1 MNFLEIDQ
9 ESDFSWIEN
18 WQKASSLSEIIA
30 NLDNIDYVKTNGWPI
45 ENLSLGESLAI
56 ISYLYE
62 LKDIKIALP
71 LGLDSIVW
79 TDNGLKLIPSEHLL
93 RSRETGEFA
102 NKIAIEAIAQWKN
115 YSPILTKIFKILQSK
130 GLAGLDNIVSYT
142 QLQQWKLLRPI
153 IPSYIEEMAHQL
165 TDNSNSNLITFTGLE
180 GEGERLVI
188 SALIKKLRSKGFV
201 VITVPAGSSYQI
213 MVESLLDSLI
223 KLIPRNSIKSIL
235 SMYDGNVGRIL
246 SKYTNIAYKGPSG
259 ILIPQME
266 GYWIGL
272 TVEQLL
278 KLIDK
283 PVAVIFENY
292 IDSARKSSV
301 WEALSYAKSGLF
313 IRKDPEGI
321 PIFPLMDP
329 EEITSILKH
338 MNLPEIDTLA
348 LYSLSEGKTS
358 SIISILRILHY
369 IDSNLGIIPENKK
382 SLIKHL
388 ERHLGKDTIKYIS
401 AAFGNKH
408 TEIPASLIVGIN
420 KHTDILHIVE
430 SGLLDLYGDLA
441 TIADN
446 HLISHLVEDANERIE
461 LSRELVR
468 QTHLSLPIIYHFLD
482 EMDNLSDNGK
492 LVLLKLSGALLHKLR
507 NNNLAEAL
515 ELAWEMEKRFGDLLL
530 EHPHYYLLIGHVF
543 MLNGRRERGY
553 EIFSAVR
560 MFHGDSPWLL
570 THILYYAFPMLTNGI
585 GWDDIYT
592 TLTATDIDR
601 GPCMEYLIIDSVIR
615 YKMRN
620 NKDISSEE
628 LTRLHQTYKQ
638 CPTFIEH
645 TFRYRDILMHI
656 YAKKRLYDNA
666 LSEAIKLKDT
676 YSETEPYLMAYG
688 MFTTGMYLILSGGNL
703 WLATYYLERAFEYFV
718 YYYNV
723 EAFLAIG
730 MAIQWKAQ
738 MLSRSE
744 FEEYIN
750 TLLALIDIEGLILYD
765 RDYIYLSI
773 ALAYHIY
780 GMPQVANGFLSMASQ
795 EVIFRSGGDIT
806 RGSMHLYNML
816 SEEPYNEELPYSEHY
831 TYDMNAY
838 KVDEILPHVPH
849 LLVADMIKS
858 GHPRIVNQDIES
870 LTKLSK
876 HLYKNGFKLLSAYIH
891 ALIGKKAI
899 DSAREIANFHFR
911 RAKHLFDILGS
922 KWSDIVLEEIELS
935 DPFYA
940 LAIKTAMEVEK
951 GKFIG
956 SSDATE
962 LIEMF
967 IETIRIMQSE
977 NEVLEQIITLIE
989 AFTGSDNP
997 ITASTDFLTSALT
1010 IWGASRG
1017 WIYLEQKHIPK
1028 LWIHINI
1035 QGTDEEDFLMFPT
1048 AMKGSVISK
1057 TGNFVGAVIT
1067 EEDTTLKIYIESDDK
1082 QKFGKNHL
1090 FVLSRSGDAL
1100 LHFLRS
1106 HL

>member
-1 MNFLEIDQ
+1 MSFLEIDEQ
-9 ESDFSWIEN
+9 SDFTWLEN
-18 WQKASSLSEIIA
+18 WQKASSISDIIA
-30 NLDNIDYVKTNGWPI
+30 NLDNIDNIKKNSWPV
-45 ENLSLGESLAI
+45 ENLSLGESLAT

-62 LKDIKIALP
+62 LKNVDIPLP
-71 LGLDSIVW
+71 LALDSIVW
-79 TDNGLKLIPSEHLL
+79 TDTGLILLPSEHLL
-93 RSRETGEFA
+93 KSREVKEFA
-102 NKIAIEAIAQWKN
+102 NKVAIDAISKWKGH
-115 YSPILTKIFKILQSK
+115 SPLLSELFKTLQSQ
-130 GLAGLDNIVSYT
+130 GLDGIDNIVSKE
-142 QLQQWKLLRPI
+142 QLKQWKLLRPI
-153 IPSYIEEMAHQL
+153 IPEYIDVLAHQFL
-165 TDNSNSNLITFTGLE
+165 EESSGNLITFTGLE

-188 SALIKKLRSKGFV
+188 SALIKNLRNRSFV
-201 VITVPAGSSYQI
+201 VITVPAGGSYKT
-213 MVESLLDSLI
+213 MVESLLGGLV
-223 KLIPRNSIKSIL
+223 KLIPRNTIKSIL

-246 SKYTNIAYKGPSG
+246 SKYTNITYKGPSG

-272 TVEQLL
+272 TVSQLL

-292 IDSARKSSV
+292 IDSARKKSV
-301 WEALSYAKSGLF
+301 WEALSYAKDGLF
-313 IRKDPEGI
+313 IRKDPEGT

-329 EEITSILKH
+329 EEVSAIANR
-338 MNLPEIDTLA
+338 MNLPDIDPLT

-358 SIISILRILHY
+358 SVVSILRILHY
-369 IDSNLGIIPENKK
+369 LDEHMTTAIKDKF
-382 SLIKHL
+382 SLIEK
-388 ERHLGKDTIKYIS
+388 LGEKLKPETIKYIA
-401 AAFGNKH
+401 AAFGSKH
-408 TEIPASLIVGIN
+408 TEIPSTLLKGIN
-420 KHTDILHIVE
+420 TYQDLLHIVE
-430 SGLLDLYGDLA
+430 SGLIDLYGDLA

-446 HLISHLVEDANERIE
+446 HLLSNIIKNADERISI
-461 LSRELVR
+461 SRQLIR
-468 QTHLSLPIIYHFLD
+468 KSKLTLPIIYHFLD
-482 EMDNLSDNGK
+482 EVDNLSDKGK
-492 LVLLKLSGALLHKLR
+492 LILLKLSGALLHKLR
-507 NNNLAEAL
+507 SDNLAEAL

-530 EHPHYYLLIGHVF
+530 EYPRYYLLIGHVF

-560 MFHGDSPWLL
+560 MFHGDTPWLL

-585 GWDDIYT
+585 GWEEIHNI
-592 TLTATDIDR
+592 LTNLKVDR
-601 GPCMEYLIIDSVIR
+601 GPCIEYLIRDSIIR
-615 YKMRN
+615 FKLRH
-620 NKDISSEE
+620 NKDISPEE
-628 LTRLHQTYKQ
+628 MNNLHKAYKQ
-638 CPTFIEH
+638 CPVFIEH

-656 YAKKRLYDNA
+656 YARNKQYDSA
-666 LSEAIKLKDT
+666 LSEAIKLKDAFT
-676 YSETEPYLMAYG
+676 EKEPYLMAYG
-688 MFTTGMYLILSGGNL
+688 MFTTGMYLTLSGGNL
-703 WLATYYLERAFEYFV
+703 WLATYYLERSFEYFI

-773 ALAYHIY
+773 ALAYHLY
-780 GMPQVANGFLSMASQ
+780 GMQGVANSFLSMVSK
-795 EVIFRSGGDIT
+795 EVVFNNGGDIT
-806 RGSMHLYNML
+806 RGSMHLYNL
-816 SEEPYNEELPYSEHY
+816 LTEAAPTENLPYSEHY
-831 TYDMNAY
+831 TYDMNQY
-838 KVDEILPHVPH
+838 EITEDLPNPPH

-858 GHPRIVNQDIES
+858 GKPRTVNQDIES

-899 DSAREIANFHFR
+899 NSAREIANFHFR
-911 RAKHLFDILGS
+911 RAKHLFDILDS
-922 KWSDIVLEEIELS
+922 KWSDIVLEEIEMS

-951 GKFIG
+951 GNLIG
-956 SSDATE
+956 GSDATE
-962 LIEMF
+962 IIEMF

-989 AFTGSDNP
+989 AFTGCDNP
-997 ITASTDFLTSALT
+997 ISASTDFLTSALT

-1017 WIYLEQKHIPK
+1017 WIYLESQGTPK

-1035 QGTDEEDFLMFPT
+1035 QGTDEEDFLMLPM
-1048 AMKGSVISK
+1048 AMKESIVSK
-1057 TGNFVGAVIT
+1057 TGNFVGAIIK
-1067 EEDTTLKIYIESDDK
+1067 EEDIILKIYLEADDK

-1106 HL
+1106 HI